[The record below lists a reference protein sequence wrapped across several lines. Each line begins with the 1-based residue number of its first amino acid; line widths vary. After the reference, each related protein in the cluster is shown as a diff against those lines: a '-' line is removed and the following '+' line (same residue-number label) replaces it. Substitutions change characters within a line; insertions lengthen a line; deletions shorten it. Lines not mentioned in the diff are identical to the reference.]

1 MIFRQLFDR
10 VSCTYT
16 YLLGDEASGEA
27 VLIDPVRE
35 HVDRDL
41 GLLADLGLRLVM
53 TLETHVHA
61 DHVTSSGLLRR
72 RAGSQSAVSE
82 AGGAP
87 CADLPLRHGQLLRF
101 GAQTL
106 EVRATPGHTDGCVAF
121 VSHAEGMVFTG
132 DTLLIRGCGRTDF
145 QQGDARR
152 LYQSVHEQLFSLSD
166 ATFVYPGHDYQGRT
180 RTTIGEERALN
191 PRLGGGRTAEDLA
204 EIMEKLGLAYPAQ
217 IDVAVPA
224 NQQCGWLP
232 GDPVR
237 TAASAPAWAPVT
249 VVNGVPEVD
258 IAWVSAQG
266 AIRRVDVRRL
276 DEWEGE
282 LGRVPGSE
290 LCTLDGLGVA
300 AAEWDKAAP
309 IIIICRSGARSGR
322 GANLLLEAGFAK
334 VASMAGG
341 MLAWKEA
348 GFAVERA

>member
-10 VSCTYT
+10 VTCTYT

-35 HVDRDL
+35 HVERDL
-41 GLLADLGLRLVM
+41 QVLAELGLRLVM

-61 DHVTSSGLLRR
+61 DHVTASGLLRA
-72 RAGSQSAVSE
+72 RAGSVSAVSE

-87 CADLPLRHGQLLRF
+87 CADRALKHGDLVTF
-101 GAQTL
+101 GAHTL
-106 EVRATPGHTDGCVAF
+106 EVRATPGHTNGCVAF
-121 VSHAEGMVFTG
+121 VNHAEGMVFTG

-152 LYQSVHEQLFSLSD
+152 LYQSVHEQLFSLPD
-166 ATFVYPGHDYQGRT
+166 GTFVYPGHDYQGRT
-180 RTTIGEERALN
+180 RSTIGEERAHN
-191 PRLGGGRTAEDLA
+191 PRLGGGKTADELVS
-204 EIMEKLGLAYPAQ
+204 IMNQLGLAYPAQ

-232 GDPVR
+232 GDPAR
-237 TAASAPAWAPVT
+237 GPDSAPAWAPVV
-249 VVNGVPEVD
+249 VVNDVPEVD
-258 IAWVSAQG
+258 IAWVSSQATVRK
-266 AIRRVDVRRL
+266 IDVRRL

-282 LGRVPGSE
+282 LGRVPGSA
-290 LCTLDGLGVA
+290 LCTLDDLEA
-300 AAEWDKAAP
+300 ACQAWDRAAP
-309 IIIICRSGARSGR
+309 IVVICRSGARSGR
-322 GANLLLEAGFAK
+322 GAAVLTAAGFEK

-341 MLAWKEA
+341 MLAWNDA